1 MVHLKSTL
9 GHSKQEKPKRQ
20 MQQLPIHPKMRRL
33 QSNSLRPNRRLPI
46 GGPTMLEKNG
56 VSDKI
61 MRLADNV
68 FLYRLD
74 EELMWLF
81 NTDTG
86 EYWNLN
92 ETSYFALSQFDGKK
106 TLDEF
111 SQLYTK
117 KYLEHG
123 VNEEE
128 LMEDFKK
135 LTTQF
140 IATNIIVNQAIVT
153 ER

>member
-1 MVHLKSTL
+1 
-9 GHSKQEKPKRQ
+9 
-20 MQQLPIHPKMRRL
+20 
-33 QSNSLRPNRRLPI
+33 
-46 GGPTMLEKNG
+46 MLEKNG